1 MFKPVK
7 LPNVIPGRLYLHGMP
22 GRYEEWDDFITE
34 AKEKRIGTI
43 VCLTSEEEIKE
54 KSPAYVKAIED
65 DTLPCPREAFPIP
78 DYEVPQNLEDYAAF
92 VEKIAG
98 LLRSGDAILV
108 HCGAGIGR
116 TGTFAICLLLS
127 LGVNAVEAEEAI
139 KTAGSKPETNEQDD
153 LVSWCIEN
161 LGRIE

>member
-1 MFKPVK
+1 MFRSVK
-7 LPNVIPGRLYLHGMP
+7 LPDSIPGRVYLHSMP
-22 GRYEEWDDFITE
+22 GRYEEWNDFIAE

-43 VCLTSEEEIKE
+43 VCLTSEEEIKK
-54 KSPAYVKAIED
+54 KSPAYAKAIED

-78 DYEVPQNLEDYAAF
+78 DYGVPQNRGDYAAF

-98 LLRSGDAILV
+98 LLRSDGTILV

-127 LGVNAVEAEEAI
+127 LGVNDVEATEII
-139 KTAGSKPETNEQDD
+139 KSAESKPETREQDD
-153 LVSWCIEN
+153 LISWHIEY
-161 LGRIE
+161 LGKIE